1 MRAAACC
8 ARWRSL
14 VTGINWATGLP
25 CRLIVRCTP
34 HGETAR
40 RVDEATSRIPGL
52 KAAADTVASLF
63 RGARFDRPAD
73 NPLDFAGRQPGG
85 RRPATGLNG
94 LDALL
99 ADYGR
104 ADIMARLPEQRP
116 AIHLDPINPLGTT
129 WWVGDQARRI
139 ASAAERSRQ
148 PGAREFPGVSQ
159 ERVSYAVPA
168 RRPVDTIEALTT
180 RPVEPVAIPPS
191 PRGPAPLITAE
202 RRRLHDEAEA
212 QANAWYRGLGNERPV
227 RNPRVDDAAALR
239 GEPFVLKELV
249 VTGTGKLGGTHDPDN
264 PCHGRDPFGL
274 DELAA
279 QRRGPWDF
287 YRAGAGSSQA
297 PTPASEPSE
306 PPAGIFD
313 DIGSMADLMRQQNQ
327 LLARVVSALEQPRR
341 PQRGQGFYD
350 APQAN
355 LS

>member
-73 NPLDFAGRQPGG
+73 NPPDFAGRQPGG

-94 LDALL
+94 LDALFADTSSL
-99 ADYGR
+99 GALFADYDR

-116 AIHLDPINPLGTT
+116 AIHFAPHNPLGTT
-129 WWVGDQARRI
+129 WWAGDQARRI

-148 PGAREFPGVSQ
+148 PGAREFPGASQ
-159 ERVSYAVPA
+159 ERVSYAMPT
-168 RRPVDTIEALTT
+168 RRPVDTIEALTP

-191 PRGPAPLITAE
+191 PRGPSPLITVE
-202 RRRLHDEAEA
+202 RRRLQDEAEA
-212 QANAWYRGLGNERPV
+212 QANA
-227 RNPRVDDAAALR
+227 
-239 GEPFVLKELV
+239 
-249 VTGTGKLGGTHDPDN
+249 
-264 PCHGRDPFGL
+264 
-274 DELAA
+274 
-279 QRRGPWDF
+279 
-287 YRAGAGSSQA
+287 
-297 PTPASEPSE
+297 
-306 PPAGIFD
+306 
-313 DIGSMADLMRQQNQ
+313 
-327 LLARVVSALEQPRR
+327 
-341 PQRGQGFYD
+341 
-350 APQAN
+350 
-355 LS
+355 